1 MTRRRIGALL
11 AVLLGALT
19 LIATA
24 QAAKPSQEGGA
35 KQGGGAKHRK
45 HHSPGPQVL
54 AKAWALIDGRTGE
67 VLTAH
72 AGNERRLIA
81 STTKLMT
88 AYVAMKDLPLKKIVR
103 AQPFEYEYG
112 DSVMGLRPG
121 QRISVHDLLR
131 GLIMLSAG
139 DAAHT
144 LAIEAAGTVKKFVGQ
159 MNRYAAALGLTN
171 THYENPIGLNS
182 PTNYSSA
189 LDLATLTEEL
199 LKIPA
204 FAQIANARE
213 ATLKSMRPVEHIHSI
228 NELLEFAPWV
238 TGVKTG
244 HTWKAGYVMVGSG
257 ERHGVRLI
265 AVDIDAPTDETRFS
279 DAFEL
284 LQWGFGQY
292 HKEKALKKGE
302 ELASPSI
309 KYSGGELPLLVAHT
323 LKVGMRK
330 GQKVEVDVQAPSQVT
345 GPVRAGAALGTATVS
360 VDGLRAGT
368 VKLVTSRSVPAATS
382 FDKARGFIGEHLV
395 PLAVALAVALCAILF
410 VAMLLGRAVR
420 RIRRGKQVQKK

>member
-1 MTRRRIGALL
+1 MSGRRIGAFL
-11 AVLLGALT
+11 AVLLGVLAV
-19 LIATA
+19 AGA
-24 QAAKPSQEGGA
+24 ANGAKPSQ
-35 KQGGGAKHRK
+35 GAKHRA
-45 HHSPGPQVL
+45 PGPHVL
-54 AKAWALIDGRTGE
+54 AKSWALVDGRTGE
-67 VLTAH
+67 VLTSH

-88 AYVAMKDLPLKKIVR
+88 AYVAMKDLPLKKVVH
-103 AQPFEYEYG
+103 AQPFEYEFG

-182 PTNYSSA
+182 PRNYSSA

-199 LKIPA
+199 LRIPA
-204 FAQIANARE
+204 FAKIADARE
-213 ATLKSMRPVEHIHSI
+213 ATLRSMRPVEHIHSI
-228 NELLEFAPWV
+228 NELLEMAPWV

-257 ERHGVRLI
+257 EKKGIKLI

-284 LQWGFGQY
+284 LRWGFGQY
-292 HKEKALKKGE
+292 HRGTAIKKGE
-302 ELASPSI
+302 EFASPAI
-309 KYSGGELPLLVAHT
+309 KYSGGELPLVAGHSLT
-323 LKVGMRK
+323 VRLRK
-330 GQKVEVDVQAPSQVT
+330 GQKSEVTVDAPAKVT
-345 GPVRAGAALGTATVS
+345 GPIRGGARLGTATVT
-360 VDGLRAGT
+360 VDGLRAGI
-368 VKLVTSRSVPAATS
+368 VPLVAGRHIPAAS
-382 FDKARGFIGEHLV
+382 AFDKARGFVSEHTV
-395 PLAVALAVALCAILF
+395 TLAIAVCAILIA
-410 VAMLLGRAVR
+410 VLLLGAVLR
-420 RIRRGKQVQKK
+420 RIRRGKRVQSK

>member
-1 MTRRRIGALL
+1 MSGRRIGAFL
-11 AVLLGALT
+11 AVLLGVLAV
-19 LIATA
+19 AGA
-24 QAAKPSQEGGA
+24 ANGAKPSQ
-35 KQGGGAKHRK
+35 GAKHRA
-45 HHSPGPQVL
+45 PGPHVL
-54 AKAWALIDGRTGE
+54 AKSWALVDGRTGE
-67 VLTAH
+67 MLTSH

-88 AYVAMKDLPLKKIVR
+88 AYVAMKDLPLKKIVH
-103 AQPFEYEYG
+103 AQPFDYEYG

-144 LAIEAAGTVKKFVGQ
+144 LAIESAGTVKKFVGQ

-199 LKIPA
+199 LRIPA
-204 FAQIANARE
+204 FAKIADARE
-213 ATLKSMRPVEHIHSI
+213 ATLRSMRPVEHIHSI
-228 NELLEFAPWV
+228 NELLEMAPWV

-257 ERHGVRLI
+257 EKKGTRLI

-284 LQWGFGQY
+284 LRWGFGQY
-292 HKEKALKKGE
+292 HRGTAIKKGE
-302 ELASPSI
+302 EFASPAI
-309 KYSGGELPLLVAHT
+309 KYSGGELPLVAGHSLT
-323 LKVGMRK
+323 VRLRK
-330 GQKVEVDVQAPSQVT
+330 GQKAEVTVDAPANVT
-345 GPVRAGAALGTATVS
+345 GPIPGGARLGTATVT

-368 VKLVTSRSVPAATS
+368 VPLVAGRHIPAAS
-382 FDKARGFIGEHLV
+382 AFDKARGFAGEHTV
-395 PLAVALAVALCAILF
+395 TLAVAACAILIA
-410 VAMLLGRAVR
+410 AMLLGAVLR
-420 RIRRGKQVQKK
+420 RIRRGKRVQSK

>member
-1 MTRRRIGALL
+1 MSRRRIGAIL
-11 AVLLGALT
+11 AVLLGVLVVAG
-19 LIATA
+19 
-24 QAAKPSQEGGA
+24 AAGGA
-35 KQGGGAKHRK
+35 KPKQGAKHRA
-45 HHSPGPQVL
+45 PGPHVL
-54 AKAWALIDGRTGE
+54 AKAWALVDGKTGE
-67 VLTAH
+67 VLTSH
-72 AGNERRLIA
+72 AGNERRLVA

-88 AYVAMKDLPLKKIVR
+88 AYVAMKDLPLKKIVH
-103 AQPFEYEYG
+103 AQPFSYEIG

-144 LAIEAAGTVKKFVGQ
+144 LAIEAAGSVKKFVVQ

-204 FAQIANARE
+204 FAKIADARE
-213 ATLKSMRPVEHIHSI
+213 ATLRSMRPVEHIHSI
-228 NELLEFAPWV
+228 NALLEYAPWV

-257 ERHGVRLI
+257 EKHGVRLI

-284 LQWGFGQY
+284 LRWGFGQY

-302 ELASPSI
+302 ELASPAI
-309 KYSGGELPLLVAHT
+309 RYSGGELPLLVAHS
-323 LKVGMRK
+323 LRVGIRK
-330 GQKVEVDVQAPSQVT
+330 GQKVEVDVQAPAKVT
-345 GPVRAGAALGTATVS
+345 GPIAEGAPLGTATVS
-360 VDGLRAGT
+360 VDGLVAG
-368 VKLVTSRSVPAATS
+368 SVPLVASRHIPQAS
-382 FDKARGFIGEHLV
+382 AFDKARSFAGEHTV
-395 PLAVALAVALCAILF
+395 TLAIAACAIL
-410 VAMLLGRAVR
+410 VAAMLLGAVIR
-420 RIRRGKQVQKK
+420 RIRRGKRVQHK

>member
-1 MTRRRIGALL
+1 MSRRRIGAFL
-11 AVLLGALT
+11 AVLLGVLVVAG
-19 LIATA
+19 AA
-24 QAAKPSQEGGA
+24 SGAKPSQGT
-35 KQGGGAKHRK
+35 KQGGAQKRRA
-45 HHSPGPQVL
+45 PGPHVL
-54 AKAWALIDGRTGE
+54 AKAWALVDGRTGE
-67 VLTAH
+67 VLTSH

-88 AYVAMKDLPLKKIVR
+88 AYVAMKDLPLKKIVH

-189 LDLATLTEEL
+189 LDLAALTAEL
-199 LKIPA
+199 LRIPA
-204 FAQIANARE
+204 FAKIADARE
-213 ATLKSMRPVEHIHSI
+213 ATLRSTRPVEHIHSI
-228 NELLEFAPWV
+228 NQLLEYAPWV

-257 ERHGVRLI
+257 EKKGTRLI

-284 LQWGFGQY
+284 LKWGFRQY
-292 HKEKALKKGE
+292 HRAKVVHKGE
-302 ELASPSI
+302 ELAGAAI
-309 KYSGGELPLLVAHT
+309 RYSGGELPLVAGHSLT
-323 LKVGMRK
+323 VRLRK
-330 GQKVEVDVQAPSQVT
+330 GQKAEVTVDAPAKIT
-345 GPVRAGAALGTATVS
+345 GPIRRGAPLGTATVT

-368 VKLVTSRSVPAATS
+368 VPLVASRRIPAAS
-382 FDKARGFIGEHLV
+382 GFDKARGFVGEHTV
-395 PLAVALAVALCAILF
+395 TLAIAACAILIA
-410 VAMLLGRAVR
+410 AMLLGAVFR
-420 RIRRGKQVQKK
+420 RIRRGKRVQSK

>member
-1 MTRRRIGALL
+1 MRLRAIGALL
-11 AVLLGALT
+11 LLLLAFS
-19 LIATA
+19 ASA
-24 QAAKPSQEGGA
+24 QARPP
-35 KQGGGAKHRK
+35 H
-45 HHSPGPQVL
+45 VL
-54 AKAWALIDGRTGE
+54 AKSWALVDGRTGE
-67 VLTAH
+67 VLTSH

-88 AYVAMKDLPLKKIVR
+88 AYVAMKDLPLKKIVH

-144 LAIEAAGTVKKFVGQ
+144 LAIESAGTVKKFVGQ

-199 LKIPA
+199 LRIPA
-204 FAQIANARE
+204 FAEIADARE
-213 ATLKSMRPVEHIHSI
+213 ATLRSMRPVEHIHSI
-228 NELLEFAPWV
+228 NELLEMAPWV

-257 ERHGVRLI
+257 EKKGIKLI

-284 LQWGFGQY
+284 LRWGFGQY
-292 HKEKALKKGE
+292 HRAKAVHKGE
-302 ELASPSI
+302 EFAAAKI
-309 KYSGGELPLLVAHT
+309 KYSGGELPLVAGHSLT
-323 LKVGMRK
+323 VRLRK
-330 GQKVEVDVQAPSQVT
+330 GQKAEVTVDAPAKVT
-345 GPVRAGAALGTATVS
+345 GPIRSGARLGTATVT

-368 VKLVTSRSVPAATS
+368 VPLVASRHIVAPSG
-382 FDKARGFIGEHLV
+382 FDKARGFAGEHTV
-395 PLAVALAVALCAILF
+395 TLAIAACAILIA
-410 VAMLLGRAVR
+410 VLLLGAVFR
-420 RIRRGKQVQKK
+420 RIRRGKRVQSK

>member
-1 MTRRRIGALL
+1 MWSKCRHVTARGIHQLGALL
-11 AVLLGALT
+11 AVLLGALA
-19 LIATA
+19 LVATA
-24 QAAKPSQEGGA
+24 GAAQPSHGRGA
-35 KQGGGAKHRK
+35 
-45 HHSPGPQVL
+45 HHQPKGPQIL
-54 AKAWALIDGRTGE
+54 AKSWALIDGRTGE
-67 VLTAH
+67 VLTSH

-88 AYVAMKDLPLKKIVR
+88 AYVAMKDLPLGKVVR
-103 AQPFEYEYG
+103 AQPFSYDLG

-199 LKIPA
+199 LKFPA
-204 FAQIANARE
+204 FAKIADARE
-213 ATLKSMRPVEHIHSI
+213 ATLRSMRPVEYIHSI
-228 NELLEFAPWV
+228 NELLDYAPWV

-257 ERHGVRLI
+257 EKAGIRLI

-284 LQWGFGQY
+284 LRWGFGQY
-292 HKEKALKKGE
+292 RRGKVLHKGQ
-302 ELASPSI
+302 ELANPSI
-309 KYSGGELPLLVAHT
+309 RYSGGELPLVVAHS
-323 LKVGMRK
+323 LSVRK
-330 GQKVEVDVQAPSQVT
+330 RKSQKIEIEIDAPGKVT
-345 GPVRAGAALGTATVS
+345 GPIRRAARLGRATVT
-360 VDGLRAGT
+360 VDGLRAG
-368 VKLVTSRSVPAATS
+368 SVPLLASRPIPAPST

-395 PLAVALAVALCAILF
+395 TLAIAACAILL
-410 VAMLLGRAVR
+410 AAILLGRSIR
-420 RIRRGKQVQKK
+420 RIRRGKRVEQK

>member
-1 MTRRRIGALL
+1 MSGRRIGAFL
-11 AVLLGALT
+11 AVLLGVLVVAG
-19 LIATA
+19 AA
-24 QAAKPSQEGGA
+24 SGAKPNQ
-35 KQGGGAKHRK
+35 GGAKHR
-45 HHSPGPQVL
+45 SPGPHVL
-54 AKAWALIDGRTGE
+54 AKAWALVDGRTGE
-67 VLTAH
+67 VLTSH

-103 AQPFEYEYG
+103 AQPFEYEFG

-144 LAIEAAGTVKKFVGQ
+144 LAIEAAGTGKKFVGQ

-189 LDLATLTEEL
+189 LDLAALTAEL
-199 LKIPA
+199 LRIPA
-204 FAQIANARE
+204 FAKIADARE
-213 ATLKSMRPVEHIHSI
+213 ATLRSTRPVEHIHSI
-228 NELLEFAPWV
+228 NQLLDYAPWV

-257 ERHGVRLI
+257 EKKGTRLI

-284 LQWGFGQY
+284 LRWGFGQY
-292 HKEKALKKGE
+292 HRGTAIKKGE
-302 ELASPSI
+302 EFASPRI
-309 KYSGGELPLLVAHT
+309 RYSGGELPLVAGHS
-323 LKVGMRK
+323 LAVRLRK
-330 GQKVEVDVQAPSQVT
+330 GQKAEVSVDAPAKVT
-345 GPVRAGAALGTATVS
+345 GPIRRGARLGTATVS

-368 VKLVTSRSVPAATS
+368 VPLGARRHVTAAS
-382 FDKARGFIGEHLV
+382 GFDKARGFVGEHTV
-395 PLAVALAVALCAILF
+395 TLAIAACAILIA
-410 VAMLLGRAVR
+410 VLLLGAVIR
-420 RIRRGKQVQKK
+420 RIRRG

>member
-1 MTRRRIGALL
+1 MSGRRIGAFL
-11 AVLLGALT
+11 AVLLGVLVVAG
-19 LIATA
+19 AA
-24 QAAKPSQEGGA
+24 SGAKP
-35 KQGGGAKHRK
+35 KQGGVEHR
-45 HHSPGPQVL
+45 SPGPHVL
-54 AKAWALIDGRTGE
+54 AKAWALVDARTGE
-67 VLTAH
+67 VLTSH

-103 AQPFEYEYG
+103 AQPFEYEIG

-144 LAIEAAGTVKKFVGQ
+144 LAIEAAGAGKKLVGQ

-213 ATLKSMRPVEHIHSI
+213 ATLRSTRPVEHIHSI
-228 NELLEFAPWV
+228 NELLEMAPWV

-257 ERHGVRLI
+257 GERGTSLI
-265 AVDIDAPTDETRFS
+265 AVDIDAPTDEPRFS

-284 LQWGFGQY
+284 LKWGFRQY
-292 HKEKALKKGE
+292 HRAKAVHRGE
-302 ELASPSI
+302 EFASPAI
-309 KYSGGELPLLVAHT
+309 RYSGGELPLRAAHSLT
-323 LKVGMRK
+323 VRLRR
-330 GQKVEVDVQAPSQVT
+330 GQKAEVTVDAPAKVT
-345 GPVRAGAALGTATVS
+345 GPIRRGARLGSATVT
-360 VDGLRAGT
+360 VDGLVAGT
-368 VKLVTSRSVPAATS
+368 VPLVAGRHVEAAS
-382 FDKARGFIGEHLV
+382 GFDKARGFVGEHTGS
-395 PLAVALAVALCAILF
+395 LAIVTCAILV
-410 VAMLLGRAVR
+410 VAMLLGAVLR
-420 RIRRGKQVQKK
+420 RIRRGKRVQSK

>member
-1 MTRRRIGALL
+1 MSGRRIGAFL
-11 AVLLGALT
+11 AVLLGVLAV
-19 LIATA
+19 AGA
-24 QAAKPSQEGGA
+24 ANGAKPSQ
-35 KQGGGAKHRK
+35 GAKHRA
-45 HHSPGPQVL
+45 PGPHVL
-54 AKAWALIDGRTGE
+54 AKAWALVDGRTGE
-67 VLTAH
+67 VLTSH

-88 AYVAMKDLPLKKIVR
+88 AYVAMKDLPLKKIVH

-144 LAIEAAGTVKKFVGQ
+144 LAIESAGTVKKFVGQ

-199 LKIPA
+199 LRIPA
-204 FAQIANARE
+204 FAKIADARE
-213 ATLKSMRPVEHIHSI
+213 ATLRSMRPVEHIHSI
-228 NELLEFAPWV
+228 NELLEMAPWV

-257 ERHGVRLI
+257 EKKGIKLI

-284 LQWGFGQY
+284 LRWGFGQY
-292 HKEKALKKGE
+292 HRAKAVHKGE
-302 ELASPSI
+302 EFATAKI
-309 KYSGGELPLLVAHT
+309 KYSGGELPLVAGHSLT
-323 LKVGMRK
+323 VRLRK
-330 GQKVEVDVQAPSQVT
+330 GQNAEVTVDAPGKVT
-345 GPVRAGAALGTATVS
+345 GPIADGARLGTATVS

-368 VKLVTSRSVPAATS
+368 VPLVASRHIPAPS
-382 FDKARGFIGEHLV
+382 GFDKARGFVSEHTV
-395 PLAVALAVALCAILF
+395 TLAIAACAILIA
-410 VAMLLGRAVR
+410 VLLLGAVIR
-420 RIRRGKQVQKK
+420 RIRRGKRVQSK

>member
-1 MTRRRIGALL
+1 MSGRRIGAFL
-11 AVLLGALT
+11 AVLLGMLAV
-19 LIATA
+19 AGA
-24 QAAKPSQEGGA
+24 ANGAKPSQ
-35 KQGGGAKHRK
+35 GAKHRA
-45 HHSPGPQVL
+45 PGPHVL
-54 AKAWALIDGRTGE
+54 AKSWALVDGRTGE
-67 VLTAH
+67 VLTSH

-88 AYVAMKDLPLKKIVR
+88 AYVAMKDLPLKKIVH

-144 LAIEAAGTVKKFVGQ
+144 LAIESAGTVKKFVGQ

-199 LKIPA
+199 LDIPA
-204 FAQIANARE
+204 FAKIADARE
-213 ATLKSMRPVEHIHSI
+213 ATLRSMRPVEHIHSI
-228 NELLEFAPWV
+228 NELLEMAPWV

-257 ERHGVRLI
+257 EKKGIKLI

-284 LQWGFGQY
+284 LRWGFGQY
-292 HKEKALKKGE
+292 HRAKAVHKGE
-302 ELASPSI
+302 EFATAKI
-309 KYSGGELPLLVAHT
+309 KYSGGELPLVSGHSLTVR
-323 LKVGMRK
+323 LRK
-330 GQKVEVDVQAPSQVT
+330 GQKAEVTVDAPSKVT
-345 GPVRAGAALGTATVS
+345 GPIAGGARLGTATVT

-368 VKLVTSRSVPAATS
+368 VPLVASRHVPAAS
-382 FDKARGFIGEHLV
+382 AFDKARGFVSEHTV
-395 PLAVALAVALCAILF
+395 TLAVAACAILIA
-410 VAMLLGRAVR
+410 VLLLGAVIR
-420 RIRRGKQVQKK
+420 RIRRGKRVQSK

>member
-1 MTRRRIGALL
+1 VRRRRVGVLL
-11 AVLLGALT
+11 AVLLGALAFG
-19 LIATA
+19 ATA
-24 QAAKPSQEGGA
+24 GAAPSQGKGSH
-35 KQGGGAKHRK
+35 KHR
-45 HHSPGPQVL
+45 SPGPQVL
-54 AKAWALIDGRTGE
+54 AKSWALIDARTGE
-67 VLTAH
+67 VLTSH
-72 AGNERRLIA
+72 AGDERLLVA

-88 AYVAMKDLPLKKIVR
+88 AYVAIKDLPLGKIVR

-144 LAIEAAGTVKKFVGQ
+144 LAIEAAGTVKKFVDQ
-159 MNRYAAALGLTN
+159 MNRYAAALGLTD

-204 FAQIANARE
+204 FAKIADSRE
-213 ATLKSMRPVEHIHSI
+213 ATLRSMRPVEHIDSI
-228 NELLEFAPWV
+228 NELLEYAPWV

-257 ERHGVRLI
+257 SRHGVKLI

-284 LQWGFGQY
+284 LRWGFRQY
-292 HKEKALKKGE
+292 RRGVALPKGK
-302 ELASPSI
+302 ELAAPAI
-309 KYSGGELPLLVAHT
+309 RYSGGELPLRTAHALT
-323 LKVGMRK
+323 ARK
-330 GQKVEVDVQAPSQVT
+330 RRGQKVEVEVDAPQQVT
-345 GPVRAGAALGTATVS
+345 GPIRRGARLGSATVS

-368 VKLVTSRSVPAATS
+368 VALVASRSVAAAS
-382 FDKARGFIGEHLV
+382 GFDKVRGFIGDHTVTLV
-395 PLAVALAVALCAILF
+395 VVACAILI
-410 VAMLLGRAVR
+410 AAILLGRLGR
-420 RIRRGKQVQKK
+420 RVRRGKRVEKK

>member
-1 MTRRRIGALL
+1 MSGRRIGAFL
-11 AVLLGALT
+11 AVLLGAL
-19 LIATA
+19 AVA
-24 QAAKPSQEGGA
+24 GAASGAKPSQGA
-35 KQGGGAKHRK
+35 GHRA
-45 HHSPGPQVL
+45 PGPHVL
-54 AKAWALIDGRTGE
+54 AKSWAVVDGRTGE
-67 VLTAH
+67 VLPSH

-88 AYVAMKDLPLKKIVR
+88 AYVAMKDLPLKKIVH

-144 LAIEAAGTVKKFVGQ
+144 LAIESAGTVKKFVGQ

-182 PTNYSSA
+182 PRNYSSA

-199 LKIPA
+199 LRIPA
-204 FAQIANARE
+204 FAKIADARE
-213 ATLKSMRPVEHIHSI
+213 ATLRSMRPVEHIHSI
-228 NELLEFAPWV
+228 NELLEMAPWV

-257 ERHGVRLI
+257 EKKGIKLI

-284 LQWGFGQY
+284 LKWGFGQY
-292 HKEKALKKGE
+292 HRGKAIHAGE
-302 ELASPSI
+302 EFASPAI
-309 KYSGGELPLLVAHT
+309 KYSGGELPLLAAHSLT
-323 LKVGMRK
+323 VRLRR
-330 GQKVEVDVQAPSQVT
+330 GQKAEVTVDAPGKVT
-345 GPVRAGAALGTATVS
+345 GPIRRGAHLGTATVT

-368 VKLVTSRSVPAATS
+368 VPLVAGRHIPAAS
-382 FDKARGFIGEHLV
+382 AFDKARGFAGEHTV
-395 PLAVALAVALCAILF
+395 TLAVAACAILIA
-410 VAMLLGRAVR
+410 AMLLGAVLR
-420 RIRRGKQVQKK
+420 RIRRGKRVQSK

>member
-1 MTRRRIGALL
+1 MRRRRVGALL
-11 AVLLGALT
+11 AVLLCLASCG
-19 LIATA
+19 TA
-24 QAAKPSQEGGA
+24 AAAQPSQGKGGKA
-35 KQGGGAKHRK
+35 KRHPA
-45 HHSPGPQVL
+45 PGPRVL
-54 AKAWALIDGRTGE
+54 AKSWALIDGRTGE
-67 VLTAH
+67 VLTSH
-72 AGNERRLIA
+72 AGDERRLIA

-88 AYVAMKDLPLKKIVR
+88 AYVAIKDLPLGKIVR

-171 THYENPIGLNS
+171 THYENPIGLDS

-189 LDLATLTEEL
+189 LDLASLTEEL

-204 FAQIANARE
+204 FAKIADSRE

-228 NELLEFAPWV
+228 NELLEMAPWV

-244 HTWKAGYVMVGSG
+244 HTWKAGYVLVGSG
-257 ERHGVRLI
+257 SRHGVKLI

-279 DAFEL
+279 DALEL
-284 LQWGFGQY
+284 LEWGFRQY
-292 HKEKALKKGE
+292 HRRKALHKGQ
-302 ELASPSI
+302 ELASASI
-309 KYSGGELPLLVAHT
+309 RYSGGELPLVVAHS
-323 LKVGMRK
+323 LKVGLRK
-330 GQKVEVDVQAPSQVT
+330 GQKVAVEVDAPRRVT
-345 GPVRAGAALGTATVS
+345 GPIRRGAPLGTATVS
-360 VDGLRAGT
+360 VGGLRAGT
-368 VKLVTSRSVPAATS
+368 VKLVASRRIPAAGS
-382 FDKARGFIGEHLV
+382 FDRARGFVSEHLV
-395 PLAVALAVALCAILF
+395 TLVLAACAILIA
-410 VAMLLGRAVR
+410 AMLLGRFFR
-420 RIRRGKQVQKK
+420 RIRRGKRVQQK

>member
-1 MTRRRIGALL
+1 MRLRAIGALL
-11 AVLLGALT
+11 LLLLLT
-19 LIATA
+19 VFSASA
-24 QAAKPSQEGGA
+24 EAKPP
-35 KQGGGAKHRK
+35 H
-45 HHSPGPQVL
+45 VL
-54 AKAWALIDGRTGE
+54 AKAWALVDGRTGE
-67 VLTAH
+67 VLTSH

-144 LAIEAAGTVKKFVGQ
+144 LAIESAGTVKKFVGQ

-199 LKIPA
+199 LRIPA
-204 FAQIANARE
+204 FAKIADARE
-213 ATLKSMRPVEHIHSI
+213 ATLRSMRPVEHIHSI

-284 LQWGFGQY
+284 LKWGFRQY
-292 HKEKALKKGE
+292 HQGKAIGKGE
-302 ELASPSI
+302 EFASTAI
-309 KYSGGELPLLVAHT
+309 RYSGGELPLLAAHSLT
-323 LKVGMRK
+323 VRLRR
-330 GQKVEVDVQAPSQVT
+330 GQKAEVTVDAPGRVA
-345 GPVRAGAALGTATVS
+345 GPIRRGARLGTATVT

-368 VKLVTSRSVPAATS
+368 VPLVAGRHIPAAS
-382 FDKARGFIGEHLV
+382 GFDKARGFVGEHTV
-395 PLAVALAVALCAILF
+395 TLAVAACAILIA
-410 VAMLLGRAVR
+410 AMLLGAVLR
-420 RIRRGKQVQKK
+420 RIRRGKRVQSK

>member
-1 MTRRRIGALL
+1 MRLRAIGALL
-11 AVLLGALT
+11 LCLLIFSAS
-19 LIATA
+19 AE
-24 QAAKPSQEGGA
+24 AKPP
-35 KQGGGAKHRK
+35 H
-45 HHSPGPQVL
+45 VL
-54 AKAWALIDGRTGE
+54 AKAWALVDGRTGE
-67 VLTAH
+67 VLTSH

-144 LAIEAAGTVKKFVGQ
+144 LAIESAGTVKKFVGQ

-199 LKIPA
+199 LRIPA
-204 FAQIANARE
+204 FAKIADARE
-213 ATLKSMRPVEHIHSI
+213 ATLRSTRPVEHIHSI
-228 NELLEFAPWV
+228 NELLEMAPWV

-257 ERHGVRLI
+257 EKRGVKLI

-284 LQWGFGQY
+284 LKWGFRQY
-292 HKEKALKKGE
+292 HRQKAIHAGKEF
-302 ELASPSI
+302 ASPAI
-309 KYSGGELPLLVAHT
+309 KYSGGELPLLAAHSLT
-323 LKVGMRK
+323 VRLRR
-330 GQKVEVDVQAPSQVT
+330 GQKAEVTVDAPGKVT
-345 GPVRAGAALGTATVS
+345 GPIRRGAPLGTATVT

-368 VKLVTSRSVPAATS
+368 VPLVAGRHIPAAS
-382 FDKARGFIGEHLV
+382 AFDKARGFASEHMV
-395 PLAVALAVALCAILF
+395 TLAVAGCAILIA
-410 VAMLLGRAVR
+410 AMLLGAVLR
-420 RIRRGKQVQKK
+420 RIRRGKRVQSK

>member
-1 MTRRRIGALL
+1 MSGRRIGAFL
-11 AVLLGALT
+11 AVLLGVLVVAG
-19 LIATA
+19 AA
-24 QAAKPSQEGGA
+24 SGAKPSQGA
-35 KQGGGAKHRK
+35 RHRA
-45 HHSPGPQVL
+45 PGPHVL
-54 AKAWALIDGRTGE
+54 AKAWALVDGRTGE
-67 VLTAH
+67 VLTSH

-88 AYVAMKDLPLKKIVR
+88 AYVAMKDLPLKKIVH

-204 FAQIANARE
+204 FAKIADARE
-213 ATLKSMRPVEHIHSI
+213 ATLRSMRPVEHIHSI

-244 HTWKAGYVMVGSG
+244 HTWKAGYAMVGSG
-257 ERHGVRLI
+257 EKHGIKLI

-284 LQWGFGQY
+284 LRWGFGQY
-292 HKEKALKKGE
+292 HGEKALKKGE
-302 ELASPSI
+302 ELASPAI
-309 KYSGGELPLLVAHT
+309 RYSGGELPLVVAHPLT
-323 LKVGMRK
+323 VRMRK
-330 GQKVEVDVQAPSQVT
+330 GQKVEVEVDAPRKVT
-345 GPVRAGAALGTATVS
+345 GPIRAGAKLGSATVS
-360 VDGLRAGT
+360 VDGLRAG
-368 VKLVTSRSVPAATS
+368 SVPLVASRHIPAAS
-382 FDKARGFIGEHLV
+382 GFDKARGFITEHPVTLG
-395 PLAVALAVALCAILF
+395 LAACAILI
-410 VAMLLGRAVR
+410 VVMLLGGLLHRL
-420 RIRRGKQVQKK
+420 RRGKRVKQQ